1 MARVRCPWLNWGCL
15 VALSCSWIPDPE
27 QCCRQCSYG
36 AVAAPASAARP
47 ISGQPPLLLVY
58 NLSVQ
63 QVCAQCRGEIAA
75 IFRCEQSDFLKYV
88 PNFSIFPAPQG
99 SLPSLAKSKILTGC
113 ELSLGPLHSWSS
125 CGGSGDVREHTAA
138 SRLQLGGCSGLL
150 PARVSSI
157 CYKKPQI
164 VLIFNYVNFCAVIL
178 SLRAVLPR
186 P

>member
-1 MARVRCPWLNWGCL
+1 MWHCPAPGSQTPSSAAGSAHMGQWQCLHPLPIPL
-15 VALSCSWIPDPE
+15 VASHRYCWFITSVCS
-27 QCCRQCSYG
+27 R
-36 AVAAPASAARP
+36 
-47 ISGQPPLLLVY
+47 SGD
-58 NLSVQ
+58 
-63 QVCAQCRGEIAA
+63 CAQCRGEIAA

-178 SLRAVLPR
+178 SLRAVLP
-186 P
+186 